1 MKGKLTMKK
10 SIGCMLFLSAFSAL
24 AITRGINYDPAHSKV
39 FTDAQVQ
46 NNIQTMKNEMTKD
59 FQTAKANGFTV
70 VKTFYS
76 IVSTVNGQQT
86 ATMADI
92 ACPLGMKLLLGVYE
106 FDPAADNCST
116 WCNTARAQ
124 QVSAAIASVKKYN
137 VGGKKCIIGIV
148 VGNEDIYNWNFTTP
162 NTLVQQHISEDLT
175 TIKNGLL
182 SNPVP
187 LSTAQQDG
195 ALLMLAKS
203 PASTF
208 DPYGIIPKLDFVG
221 ANIYPYWSP
230 EQPAYPSP
238 SQTQFRNRYLAVKAV
253 YSKPVTVTE
262 EGWPSQ
268 YNDGQNPNASLA
280 NEKAYYAWWLS
291 RATTDTFDSYY
302 FALYDK
308 QPLNGD
314 ANNFFGLCTYNRGNK
329 VLTKCS

>member
-1 MKGKLTMKK
+1 MKK
-10 SIGCMLFLSAFSAL
+10 VVGCMLFLSAFSSW

-39 FTDAQVQ
+39 YTDAQIQ
-46 NNIQTMKNEMTKD
+46 NNIQTMKNEMTRD
-59 FQTAKANGFTV
+59 FQTAKNNGFTV

-76 IVSTVNGQQT
+76 IVSTVNGQNT

-92 ACPLGMKLLLGVYE
+92 ACPMGVKLLLGVYE
-106 FDPAADNCST
+106 FDPAQDNCST
-116 WCNTARAQ
+116 WCDTARAQ
-124 QVSAAIASVKKYN
+124 QVQAAIDSFNKYGSN
-137 VGGKKCIIGIV
+137 CIIGIV

-162 NTLVQQHISEDLT
+162 NDLVQQHISSDLS
-175 TIKNGLL
+175 TIRASLGSSAL
-182 SNPVP
+182 

-195 ALLMLAKS
+195 ALLKLAQS
-203 PASTF
+203 PASTY

-230 EQPAYPSP
+230 EQPAFPEPSE
-238 SQTQFRNRYLAVKAV
+238 SQFYSRYNAVKAAYAQTV
-253 YSKPVTVTE
+253 VVTE

-268 YNDGQNPNASLA
+268 YNAGQNPNASLS
-280 NEKAYYAWWLS
+280 NEQGYYTWWQN
-291 RATTDTFDSYY
+291 RATGAGGTTMDTFDSYY

-329 VLTKCS
+329 ILTACN